1 MGVQLLALRD
11 TISPHLQSGE
21 IVNYQSDFLGKDM
34 QRRGELKCKAL
45 IICFVC
51 KETVKDAVGTNNVQS
66 LRIILLVFD
75 LTLVRTTA
83 YKYSHNT
90 SSHQWNGYIS
100 RHMLKSDFPG
110 KTTITYTRLV
120 QQ

>member
-66 LRIILLVFD
+66 VFD

-90 SSHQWNGYIS
+90 NTS
-100 RHMLKSDFPG
+100 
-110 KTTITYTRLV
+110 
-120 QQ
+120 

>member
-1 MGVQLLALRD
+1 MGEQLLALRD
-11 TISPHLQSGE
+11 TISPHSQSGE

-51 KETVKDAVGTNNVQS
+51 KETVKDSVGTNNVQS